1 MNEIRKHDGHAC
13 FRYRVKRTDEIWITH
28 PVAGGQ
34 AKVNMSKINSQITIY
49 QDKACVMS
57 EK

>member
-1 MNEIRKHDGHAC
+1 MNEIRNHDGQAC
-13 FRYRVKRTDEIWITH
+13 FRHRVKRTDEKWINH
-28 PVAGGQ
+28 PGAGGQ
-34 AKVNMSKINSQITIY
+34 AKVNTSKINSQITIY

>member
-1 MNEIRKHDGHAC
+1 MNEIRNHYGQAC
-13 FRYRVKRTDEIWITH
+13 FRYRDKITDQIWVNN
-28 PVAGGQ
+28 PGAGGQ
-34 AKVNMSKINSQITIY
+34 GKVIISKINSQITIY